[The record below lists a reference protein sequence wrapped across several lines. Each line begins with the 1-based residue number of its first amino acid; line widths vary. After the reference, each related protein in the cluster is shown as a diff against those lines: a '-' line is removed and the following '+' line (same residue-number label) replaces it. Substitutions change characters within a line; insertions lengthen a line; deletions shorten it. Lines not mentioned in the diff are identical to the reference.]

1 MPHVVCEPCYECK
14 YTDCVEICPTSAFRE
29 GEKMLYIDPEVC
41 IDCESCVPMCPVDAI
56 FRDDNVPA
64 EWEEY
69 VELNA
74 KMAAQCPVIAEKKEA
89 AE

>member
-1 MPHVVCEPCYECK
+1 
-14 YTDCVEICPTSAFRE
+14 VEICPTSAFRE